1 MLAKNSI
8 CEGSMAG
15 SGWTLPK
22 SSHHSNSL
30 ETDMLENQ
38 TIKEV
43 RAARQ
48 RISEQHGHDLA
59 RLVDHYKKLQRE
71 KLERQAQKQATAR
84 VAEAPES

>member
-1 MLAKNSI
+1 MR
-8 CEGSMAG
+8 
-15 SGWTLPK
+15 
-22 SSHHSNSL
+22 
-30 ETDMLENQ
+30 ENQ

-48 RISEQHGHDLA
+48 KISEQHGHDAA

-84 VAEAPES
+84 VAEAPEG